1 MIAIVDYGIGNIKSL
16 WSLLEGEEVILTHD
30 HEYIL
35 KADVLILPGVGAFG
49 YAMEALKERRLIS
62 TIKAFAKTGKPL
74 IGICLGMQLFY
85 EFSKEYG
92 DHEGLGLL
100 RGTVIELPDT
110 LVKPHMGWNK
120 LTCKDKPTCKDR
132 LSSKGD
138 YMYFVHSYYVKNPE
152 ENTVLAT
159 VNYGIEIPAI
169 IKSNNII
176 GFQGHPEKSGS
187 YGRDL
192 FLKLIQTGEVML

>member
-1 MIAIVDYGIGNIKSL
+1 MIAIVDYDIGNIKSL
-16 WSLLEGEEVILTHD
+16 LSLLDGEAVVLTHV
-30 HEYIL
+30 HEDIM

-49 YAMEALKERRLIS
+49 YAMKALKERNLIS

-100 RGTVIELPDT
+100 RGTVIELPET

-120 LTCKDKPTCKDR
+120 LTYKNDPSNKC
-132 LSSKGD
+132 D
-138 YMYFVHSYYVKNPE
+138 YMYFVHSYYVSNPE

-169 IKSNNII
+169 IKSNNIF

-187 YGRDL
+187 YGQNL
-192 FLKLIQTGEVML
+192 FMKLIQTGEVML

>member
-16 WSLLEGEEVILTHD
+16 LSLLEGEEVILTHSQED
-30 HEYIL
+30 IL
-35 KADVLILPGVGAFG
+35 NADVLILPGVGAFG
-49 YAMEALKERRLIS
+49 YAMEALKARHLIS
-62 TIKAFAKTGKPL
+62 TINTYAKTGKPL
-74 IGICLGMQLFY
+74 IGICLGMQLLY
-85 EFSKEYG
+85 ELSKEYG
-92 DHEGLGLL
+92 EHEGLGLL
-100 RGTVIELPDT
+100 RGTVIELPET

-120 LTCKDKPTCKDR
+120 LSYKNAP
-132 LSSKGD
+132 SNQNN
-138 YMYFVHSYYVKNPE
+138 YMYFVHSFYVSNPE

-187 YGRDL
+187 YGQNL
-192 FLKLIQTGEVML
+192 FMKLIQTGEVML